1 MPDQTLLEQLT
12 ERRST
17 LLNEMATAIEARQTA
32 RTEFEARTDA
42 TDEHRSTFAAAET
55 AFGAE
60 HEARKAELVKLDQRI
75 DEAELVERRRA
86 DAASASR
93 NDARVNSE
101 PLTYRADNAAKVS
114 YFRDLAV
121 AEVSAVRS
129 QSDDPQAALDRLQ
142 RHANE
147 MNVEIPKREAERE
160 ARAMR
165 QADEA
170 EREFRGSFLQ
180 GVRRGGLDESPFE
193 KRVNPNR
200 TDGQGGYFVPPVW
213 LIDQYIKA
221 LRAGR
226 VAADMCRQ
234 MDLPAGTDSINIP
247 KIATATATGIQSAD
261 GAAVTSTD
269 FTDTVVTAPVRT
281 IAGQQDVALQ
291 LVEQSPGTIVD
302 QAILEDLTA
311 DYNMQVDR
319 QVLLGTGA
327 NGQITGLLPIANWSG
342 NTVTWTSASPVGQ
355 SFNAAL
361 NASASK
367 ASYNR
372 YDLSALASVVHPRR
386 GFWYGSTLDG
396 SSGTS
401 GRPLVNP
408 RDTGY
413 NVVAIAESRLPAEG
427 RIAGHV
433 ARLRRLH
440 RRQHADR
447 RHRRGRGHGRHE
459 RPRAHRALGRPLA
472 VRGPAPHPRARR
484 GALRHPADPFPGVFV
499 RCLHGALR
507 AEHQRGSGHR
517 PGLPDL
523 RGRHLDHLLAAA
535 PEGRISATR

>member
-147 MNVEIPKREAERE
+147 MNVEIPRREAERE

-180 GVRRGGLDESPFE
+180 GVRRGGLEESPFE

-247 KIATATATGIQSAD
+247 KIATATATGIQAAD
-261 GAAVTSTD
+261 GGAVPSTD

-396 SSGTS
+396 TSGTS

-427 RIAGHV
+427 RIAGTSLGYGVYIDGNMPIIATAAGAVTGGTNDLALTAHWDDLWLFEGQLRTRVLGEVLSGTLQIRFQVYNYV
-433 ARLRRLH
+433 AF
-440 RRQHADR
+440 
-447 RHRRGRGHGRHE
+447 
-459 RPRAHRALGRPLA
+459 LA
-472 VRGPAPHPRARR
+472 RYGQSISVVQGT
-484 GALRHPADPFPGVFV
+484 
-499 RCLHGALR
+499 
-507 AEHQRGSGHR
+507 
-517 PGLPDL
+517 GLASPTYAGDTS
-523 RGRHLDHLLAAA
+523 
-535 PEGRISATR
+535 ITF